1 MLFIKH
7 PYSIKVRLSGT
18 KRNFRDVDFCTNLPG
33 VSEREKNNDLIIRLM
48 SVSKFYHFSST
59 GLFYGIGTLQEAIAV
74 MNEGGFVWFN
84 FYQPDREVMASLIIS
99 IGLHPLSVE
108 DCFDDKQVPKIEH
121 FTNNTFII
129 FNSFSYAK
137 NELYI
142 DEINLFIG
150 RNFLVTVSGHNAE
163 GRKPLNNIEEI
174 IENGNTKAKSGPD
187 YLMHIVM
194 DWLVD
199 EKYKAFDDMED
210 ELEKAEE
217 SLLENVEKFQPMQ
230 LIHMRK
236 NLMMLRK
243 TLYHEREILVKICRL
258 DCPYISEK
266 AIIHYRD
273 IYDHLAKFFE
283 LTETYREIETSLME
297 LYTSLLNNL
306 MTKAANDTNL
316 SVRRLTLIATIFM
329 PLTLL
334 ASIGGMSEWSMMTG
348 PDNWKVTYPLFLLG
362 MVIIGVVNYH
372 FIRKLE
378 KKNRNQI

>member
-1 MLFIKH
+1 
-7 PYSIKVRLSGT
+7 
-18 KRNFRDVDFCTNLPG
+18 
-33 VSEREKNNDLIIRLM
+33 M
-48 SVSKFYHFSST
+48 SVSKFYHFT
-59 GLFYGIGTLQEAIAV
+59 AAGLFYGIETLEEAIAV
-74 MNEGGFVWFN
+74 MKEGGFVWFN
-84 FYQPDREVMASLIIS
+84 FFQPSKEVLTSLINT
-99 IGLHPLSVE
+99 IGIHPLSVE

-121 FTNNTFII
+121 FANNTFII
-129 FNSFSYAK
+129 FNSFSYSK
-137 NELYI
+137 NELFI

-150 RNFLVTVSGHNAE
+150 KNFLITVSGHNAE
-163 GRKPLNNIEEI
+163 GRKPLNNIEDI
-174 IENGNTKAKSGPD
+174 IENGNTNAKTGPD
-187 YLMHIVM
+187 FLMHIVL

-217 SLLENVEKFQPMQ
+217 SLLDNVEKFQPMQ

-258 DCPYISEK
+258 DCPFISEK

-306 MTKAANDTNL
+306 MTKASNDTNL

-362 MVIIGVVNYH
+362 MIIIGVVNFY
-372 FIRKLE
+372 FIRKME
-378 KKNRNQI
+378 KKNENKI

>member
-1 MLFIKH
+1 
-7 PYSIKVRLSGT
+7 
-18 KRNFRDVDFCTNLPG
+18 
-33 VSEREKNNDLIIRLM
+33 M
-48 SVSKFYHFSST
+48 SVSKFYHFT
-59 GLFYGIGTLQEAIAV
+59 AAGLFYGIETLEAAIAV
-74 MNEGGFVWFN
+74 MKEGGFVWFN
-84 FYQPDREVMASLIIS
+84 FFQPSKEVLTSLINT
-99 IGLHPLSVE
+99 IGIHPLSVE

-121 FTNNTFII
+121 FANNTFII
-129 FNSFSYAK
+129 FNSFSYSK
-137 NELYI
+137 NELFI

-150 RNFLVTVSGHNAE
+150 KNFLITVSGHNAE
-163 GRKPLNNIEEI
+163 GRKPLNNIEDI
-174 IENGNTKAKSGPD
+174 IENGNTNAKTGPD
-187 YLMHIVM
+187 FLMHIVL

-217 SLLENVEKFQPMQ
+217 SLLDNVEKFQPMQ

-258 DCPYISEK
+258 DCPFISEK
-266 AIIHYRD
+266 AILHYRD

-362 MVIIGVVNYH
+362 MIIIGVVNFY
-372 FIRKLE
+372 FIRKME
-378 KKNRNQI
+378 KKNENKI